1 MKGRTPP
8 AAAMPATRPRGP
20 SPARSHAA
28 RPALREKHPS
38 AEHVSRAVE
47 LPAANGADAGDGQT
61 SVDALDASRLTHLV
75 GYAASRAAIEMR
87 KVFAR
92 HMKPFD
98 LKVVDF
104 SILMLVAA
112 NPEVNQKRIGQAL
125 DISAPNLAVI
135 LDRLVERGWVRRVRS
150 EQDRR
155 AQHIHL
161 TPAGRELVQRAERIS
176 QTMEDSAL
184 QVLSSAERALLIE
197 LLLKV
202 ARVPRPA
209 R

>member
-1 MKGRTPP
+1 
-8 AAAMPATRPRGP
+8 MPGSRPRVP
-20 SPARSHAA
+20 SPVRSHVT
-28 RPALREKHPS
+28 RPALREKHTA
-38 AEHVSRAVE
+38 AEHVSREAE
-47 LPAANGADAGDGQT
+47 LTAANGADAGDGQAP
-61 SVDALDASRLTHLV
+61 VDALDASRLTHLV

-92 HMKPFD
+92 HMKPLD

-184 QVLSSAERALLIE
+184 QVLSTAERALLIE

-202 ARVPRPA
+202 ARVPRAA

>member
-1 MKGRTPP
+1 MPSSRAQPPRT
-8 AAAMPATRPRGP
+8 ARARATRPP
-20 SPARSHAA
+20 
-28 RPALREKHPS
+28 LREKRAA
-38 AEHVSRAVE
+38 AEHASGEAG
-47 LPAANGADAGDGQT
+47 LPVAHGEDMGEGNAPADG
-61 SVDALDASRLTHLV
+61 LDASRLTHLV

-92 HMKPFD
+92 HMKPLD

-125 DISAPNLAVI
+125 DISAPNMAVI

-155 AQHIHL
+155 AQHIYL

-176 QTMEDSAL
+176 QTMEDPAL

-202 ARVPRPA
+202 ARVPRAA

>member
-1 MKGRTPP
+1 
-8 AAAMPATRPRGP
+8 MPSSRPRAP
-20 SPARSHAA
+20 STARSRAA
-28 RPALREKHPS
+28 RPGLRKKHS
-38 AEHVSRAVE
+38 AAGHAQGEVE
-47 LPAANGADAGDGQT
+47 LPAADGADAGDGQAP
-61 SVDALDASRLTHLV
+61 VDALDASRLTHLV

-92 HMKPFD
+92 HMKPLD

-125 DISAPNLAVI
+125 DISAPNMAVI

-176 QTMEDSAL
+176 QTMEDAAL
-184 QVLSSAERALLIE
+184 QVLSAAERALLIE
-197 LLLKV
+197 LLFKV
-202 ARVPRPA
+202 ARVPRSP

>member
-1 MKGRTPP
+1 MPSRRAVPPLPP
-8 AAAMPATRPRGP
+8 APVAPQA
-20 SPARSHAA
+20 
-28 RPALREKHPS
+28 
-38 AEHVSRAVE
+38 
-47 LPAANGADAGDGQT
+47 
-61 SVDALDASRLTHLV
+61 DALDASRLTHLV

-92 HMKPFD
+92 HMKPLD

-125 DISAPNLAVI
+125 DISAPNMAVI
-135 LDRLVERGWVRRVRS
+135 LDRLVGQGWVQRVRS
-150 EQDRR
+150 DKDRR

-161 TPAGRELVQRAERIS
+161 TPKGRDLAQRAEKIS
-176 QTMEDSAL
+176 LTMEDPAL
-184 QVLSSAERALLIE
+184 RMLSTAERALLIE

-202 ARVPRPA
+202 AGGGTSR
-209 R
+209 